1 MRAYVLCA
9 KESKDLA
16 RGILSDYKEIQIIPS
31 LNTTENLRVIEHRM
45 TRADLILVIVDKRFA
60 ENEYLKNELEVA
72 IKVASDNK
80 NCFLVPVIIEGTEVP
95 EVLKNCLYISS
106 KWDTAREYN
115 ALKRTVGNQLVHR
128 YNISRIKEDRNRIN
142 YMIIVMTI
150 VIECFSILW
159 VLLISRES
167 NFSMI
172 LRRDE
177 DVVQVVLLVNIVIAL
192 GSLVFTYY
200 LIYKKR
206 FRDDNRLEI
215 EAYSKRL
222 KDAIVLEDVRERREA
237 EESQIDALGRMM
249 INLEDIKEFY
259 TWSQKQAKAS
269 FKLAIVM
276 CVMGFG
282 LLIAAI
288 ILPLVLSLEFQ
299 VSILT
304 AIGGV
309 TTELLAGTALVV
321 YRNSLLQL
329 NHYHKALHED
339 ERFLS
344 SVNLVSKLSNVEVQ
358 DEMIKEII
366 RNEIQMNLLGIGD
379 KDEKK
384 GGEVIK

>member
-16 RGILSDYKEIQIIPS
+16 HGILSDYKEIQIIPS

-60 ENEYLKNELEVA
+60 KNEYLKNELKVA

-95 EVLKNCLYISS
+95 EVLKNRIYISS

-115 ALKRTVGNQLVHR
+115 ALKRTVGNQLAHR

-150 VIECFSILW
+150 VIECFSVLW

-167 NFSMI
+167 NLSII
-172 LRRDE
+172 LKRDE

-192 GSLVFTYY
+192 GALVFTYY

-222 KDAIVLEDVRERREA
+222 KDAIVLEDVREGRET

-269 FKLAIVM
+269 FMLAIAM

-366 RNEIQMNLLGIGD
+366 RNEIQMNLLGVGD

-384 GGEVIK
+384 GGGVTK